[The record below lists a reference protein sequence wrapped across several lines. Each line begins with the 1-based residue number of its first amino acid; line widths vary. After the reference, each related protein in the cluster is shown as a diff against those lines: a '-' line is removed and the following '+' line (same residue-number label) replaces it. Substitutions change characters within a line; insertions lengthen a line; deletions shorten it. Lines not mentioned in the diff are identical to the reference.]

1 MLSHVPGGQ
10 LLEAW
15 SNCMTLMALCMSPPR
30 EAGVRVTKDS
40 CIYLHSACNMKRE
53 RVTVYMLYT
62 LTALPSVPG
71 SRESVTNIPLDTLV
85 ALHMYNESNYCEVS
99 KEGYGKPETRQSK

>member
-1 MLSHVPGGQ
+1 MQH
-10 LLEAW
+10 E
-15 SNCMTLMALCMSPPR
+15 
-30 EAGVRVTKDS
+30 E
-40 CIYLHSACNMKRE
+40 RE

-85 ALHMYNESNYCEVS
+85 ALHMYNII
-99 KEGYGKPETRQSK
+99 

>member
-1 MLSHVPGGQ
+1 
-10 LLEAW
+10 
-15 SNCMTLMALCMSPPR
+15 
-30 EAGVRVTKDS
+30 
-40 CIYLHSACNMKRE
+40 
-53 RVTVYMLYT
+53 MLYT

-85 ALHMYNESNYCEVS
+85 ALHMYNESNYCEAS